1 MSEPAVAEI
10 TAKSAERTTLRA
22 VRSLVDDSDAE
33 VTVAVGDESVVL
45 PRSLVELLRI
55 ASSSL
60 VEGES
65 LAMVSE
71 QAEVTPAEAAK
82 LLGVSRQYVDR
93 LIASGVLPVRRLPGS
108 SYRKIPAR
116 EVLAQR
122 ATRDRKRAGI
132 RAVVD
137 GAIAAGLEY

>member
-10 TAKSAERTTLRA
+10 KAKSAERMGLRA
-22 VRSLVDDSDAE
+22 VRSLVDDPEAQ
-33 VTVAVGDESVVL
+33 VTVAVGDETVAL

-55 ASSSL
+55 AAEVL
-60 VEGES
+60 VDGDAV
-65 LAMVSE
+65 AMVSDE
-71 QAEVTPAEAAK
+71 AEVSPVEAAK

-108 SYRKIPAR
+108 SYRRIPAR
-116 EVLAQR
+116 AVLAQR
-122 ATRDRKRAGI
+122 ATRERKRAGI

-137 GAIAAGLEY
+137 GGLAAGLEY